1 MPPTQHS
8 KLSPSSAK
16 TWSRC
21 TASIAYTDQCRENPA
36 TRASILRAEQGSIY
50 ADEGSTAHDYAE
62 KILLGK
68 MDPKKLPKDFKQV
81 MDYVEVCK
89 TLANRWE
96 GTEFVEAKVPLFYYP
111 QDTGTTDHAV
121 VSKDM
126 VTITDLKWGA
136 GVPVDAEDN
145 EQLAIYALSLVNHY
159 QESLG
164 ITDSTP
170 VEIRIVQPRYPGD
183 ETVKLW
189 QLTVAELRDF
199 CGVISAAAEVIL
211 NGPEEALDFAPDE
224 ASCRWCKAKQV
235 CHARAEQTF
244 TRMNPDVMA
253 MFACEDEDEVELL
266 TPVTSFPV
274 LTQRQ
279 IVGIHQRADEI
290 RQILDDC
297 AKYLF
302 ERALEGSP
310 VEGTKLV
317 AGRQGNR
324 AWSDEAEAAA
334 KVGKLLGDEMYTKKI
349 ISPTQVAK
357 LLKEGN
363 VPKEVI
369 AEVDKLVVRANGKPV
384 IALSTDKRPAIAPPT
399 DSFTADDDDQTP
411 Q

>member
-21 TASIAYTDQCRENPA
+21 TASIAYTEQCRQSPDKKIRDA
-36 TRASILRAEQGSIY
+36 IAYAEKGSVY
-50 ADEGSTAHDYAE
+50 ADEGSLAHDYAE

-81 MDYVEVCK
+81 MEYVEVCR

-126 VTITDLKWGA
+126 ITITDLKWGA
-136 GVPVDAEDN
+136 GVPVEAEDN
-145 EQLAIYALSLVNHY
+145 EQLAIYALSLINHY
-159 QESLG
+159 QKDLG
-164 ITDSTP
+164 ITDATL
-170 VEIRIVQPRYPGD
+170 VEIRIVQPRYPGG

-189 QLTVAELRDF
+189 ALDVQELREF
-199 CGVISAAAEVIL
+199 CGVISAAADVII
-211 NGPEEALDFAPDE
+211 NGPEEALDFAPDDE
-224 ASCRWCKAKQV
+224 ACRWCKARQV
-235 CHARAEQTF
+235 CHARAEQTT
-244 TRMNPDVMA
+244 TRIDPGIME
-253 MFACEDEDEVELL
+253 MFACEEEEAFLV
-266 TPVTSFPV
+266 PVRSFPV
-274 LTQRQ
+274 LTPKE
-279 IVGIHQRADEI
+279 ILGIHQRADEI
-290 RQILDDC
+290 RAILDDC
-297 AKYLF
+297 AKFLY
-302 ERALEGSP
+302 EQALAGSP
-310 VEGTKLV
+310 VPGTKLV
-317 AGRQGNR
+317 TGRQGNR
-324 AWSDEAEAAA
+324 AWTDEAEAEA
-334 KVGKLLGDEMYTKKI
+334 KLGKILGDDLFTKKI

-369 AEVDKLVVRANGKPV
+369 AAVDQLVVRANGKPV
-384 IALSTDKRPAIAPPT
+384 IALSSDKRPAIAPPT